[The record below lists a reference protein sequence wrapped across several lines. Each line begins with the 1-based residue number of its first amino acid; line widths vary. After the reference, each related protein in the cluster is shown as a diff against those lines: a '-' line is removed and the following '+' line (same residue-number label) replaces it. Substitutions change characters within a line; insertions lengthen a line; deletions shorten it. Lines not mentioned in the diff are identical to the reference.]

1 MNNIASSSIFNVF
14 KVLKVPKVPKV
25 FKVLKALAAIALLA
39 ACDTWKDDIEVKNE
53 GVNKNLYEVLS
64 SEPDVSTFAQIL
76 QLTGYDQ
83 FLQEEQSLTVFAPK
97 NDALSGL
104 NLSDAEQLKEW
115 VKNYIA
121 YLTYFTDQSGKFE
134 VSSIRMLN
142 NKNVPVNTSSVSG
155 ATISKPNGLASN
167 GVLHVIDALIT
178 DRKNVWEYLQ
188 EQTGYAQVECIQS
201 FDERVMD
208 TIRSVQTGIVNG
220 RPVYDTIWTTQ
231 NKFLR
236 DFPLGDETQSFT
248 FVLLEQNALNMLKTK
263 YAKYFVR
270 KAPEEQE
277 VTVIRQITLDMLLL
291 PVSIDAAGRY
301 ESFNDVLVDI
311 NPADIREMYQASNG
325 KVYKLNAADVKIYN
339 NKIKEQIIEAEDFAE
354 RWDGQDAWSTRYRTW
369 ASNGQD
375 VILKGQTQNTFEYD
389 IYDEEVDSIVHKS
402 ETKTFQMHYR
412 TASERFISK
421 SNNAY
426 LKYHVPVHSIPY
438 QIRWVTYDDNADH
451 HYDVN
456 DTIKFQMTLE
466 QKLLVSFPDEPE
478 VERLSD
484 GKIQNN
490 FSAYSVMA
498 GASTAGVHE
507 ETLLSRYRINTTTGV
522 STTGLYVLDQPFP
535 SEDDFGQ
542 GSTLKCPYA
551 GQATFF
557 VANTVRKTD
566 TYAGVM
572 FLDYIRLTPLV
583 DPDE

>member
-1 MNNIASSSIFNVF
+1 MGRLMYRILFGV
-14 KVLKVPKVPKV
+14 VVVGG
-25 FKVLKALAAIALLA
+25 LA
-39 ACDTWKDDIEVKNE
+39 ACDTWKDDVEVKND
-53 GVNKNLYEVLS
+53 GVKKNLYEVLS
-64 SEPDVSTFAQIL
+64 SESAVSTFARAL
-76 QLTGYDQ
+76 QLTGYDK
-83 FLQEEQSLTVFAPK
+83 FLEEEQSLTVFAPK

-104 NLSDAEQLKEW
+104 DLSDVDRLKEW

-134 VSSIRMLN
+134 VNYIRMLN
-142 NKNVPVNTSSVSG
+142 DKNIPVNTAAISG

-167 GVLHVIDALIT
+167 GVLHIIDAIIT
-178 DRKNVWEYLQ
+178 DRKNVWEYLK
-188 EQTGYAQVECIQS
+188 EQTGYAQVECIKS
-201 FDERVMD
+201 FDETVMD
-208 TIRSVQTGIVNG
+208 TIRSVQAGIDPNG
-220 RPVYDTIWTTQ
+220 RPVYDTVWTTQ
-231 NKFLR
+231 NKFLQ
-236 DFPLGDETQSFT
+236 DFPLENESQLFT
-248 FVLLEQNALNMLKTK
+248 VVLLEENALTGLKAK

-270 KAPEEQE
+270 KEQKEQE
-277 VTVIRQITLDMLLL
+277 ITVIRQITLDMLLL
-291 PVSIDAAGRY
+291 PVTIDAAGRY

-339 NKIKEQIIEAEDFAE
+339 NKIKEQIIEAEHFTE

-369 ASNGQD
+369 AGNGQD

-389 IYDEEVDSIVHKS
+389 IYDEEVDSVVHKS

-426 LKYHVPVHSIPY
+426 LKYHVPVHSVPY
-438 QIRWVTYDDNADH
+438 QIHWVAYDDDEDH

-456 DTIKFQMTLE
+456 DTIQFKMTLE
-466 QKLLVSFPDEPE
+466 QKLLIRFPEEPE

-498 GASTAGVHE
+498 GVSTAGVHE
-507 ETLLSRYRINTTTGV
+507 ETLLTRYRINTTTGV
-522 STTGLYVLDQPFP
+522 STTGLCVLDQPFP
-535 SEDDFGQ
+535 AEDDFGQ
-542 GSTLKCPYA
+542 ETTLKCPYA
-551 GQATFF
+551 GQATFL

-566 TYAGVM
+566 TYAGVI
-572 FLDYIRLTPLV
+572 FLDYIRLTPLI
-583 DPDE
+583 DPND

>member
-1 MNNIASSSIFNVF
+1 MYTILFVGAVI
-14 KVLKVPKVPKV
+14 
-25 FKVLKALAAIALLA
+25 LLPA
-39 ACDTWKDDIEVKNE
+39 ACDTWKDDIKVKND

-64 SEPDVSTFAQIL
+64 AESEVSTFVRIL
-76 QLTGYDQ
+76 QQTGYDK

-97 NDALSGL
+97 NEALNEL

-121 YLTYFTDQSGKFE
+121 YLTYFTDRSGKFE
-134 VSSIRMLN
+134 VSAIRMLN
-142 NKNVPVNTSSVSG
+142 NKNVSLNVSAIAG
-155 ATISKPNGLASN
+155 ATISKSNCLASN
-167 GVLHVIDALIT
+167 GVLHIIDAVII

-188 EQTGYAQVECIQS
+188 EQSGYAQVECIRS

-208 TIRSVQTGIVNG
+208 TIRSVRTGLDPNG
-220 RPVYDTIWTTQ
+220 RPVYDTIWTTG
-231 NKFLR
+231 NAFLES
-236 DFPLGDETQSFT
+236 FPLENESHSFT
-248 FVLLEQNALNMLKTK
+248 VLLLEENALNALKTK

-270 KAPEEQE
+270 KDPKDREL
-277 VTVIRQITLDMLLL
+277 TIIRQITLDMLLL
-291 PVSIDAAGRY
+291 PVSIDVAGRY

-311 NPADIREMYQASNG
+311 NPADIKEVYQASNG

-339 NKIKEQIIEAEDFAE
+339 NKIKEQIIEAEYFTE
-354 RWDGQDAWSTRYRTW
+354 RWDGEDAWSTRYRTW
-369 ASNGQD
+369 ASNGRD
-375 VILKGQTQNTFEYD
+375 VILKGQTQNTFDYD
-389 IYDEEVDSIVHKS
+389 IYDETGDSTMHKS

-421 SNNAY
+421 TNNAFV
-426 LKYHVPVHSIPY
+426 KYRVPMHSISY
-438 QIRWVTYDDNADH
+438 RIHWVAYDDNADH

-456 DTIKFQMTLE
+456 DTIQFKMTLE
-466 QKLLVSFPDEPE
+466 QKLLISFPDEPE
-478 VERLSD
+478 VERLND

-490 FSAYSVMA
+490 FSTYSVMA
-498 GASTAGVHE
+498 GVSTAGVHE
-507 ETLLSRYRINTTTGV
+507 ETLLTRYRINTTTGT

-551 GQATFF
+551 GQATFL

-566 TYAGVM
+566 TYAGVI

-583 DPDE
+583 DPNE